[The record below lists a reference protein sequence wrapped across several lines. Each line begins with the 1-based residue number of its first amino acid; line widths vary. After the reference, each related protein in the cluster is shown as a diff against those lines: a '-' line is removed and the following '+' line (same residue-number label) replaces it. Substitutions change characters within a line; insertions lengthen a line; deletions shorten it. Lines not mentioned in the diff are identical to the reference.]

1 MPPVKR
7 RYILFRID
15 FLDLDGS
22 SSSSSIKSQQKQR
35 PIIHEGDLIHS
46 VRDMIQKLYGDYGLA
61 SILFNFHAKKFDIT
75 TRTGVFAVKRE
86 SYKFLITSLPLIQT
100 IRNYSIRFTILK
112 ISGTIRGTL
121 RSLQGYHG
129 RMIHNYKK
137 LLPENSQQQQQ
148 QQNEI
153 NKGYESIVKSLTEN

>member
-15 FLDLDGS
+15 FIGIDDT
-22 SSSSSIKSQQKQR
+22 IQQQQRPR

-46 VRDMIQKLYGDYGLA
+46 VRDMVQKLYGDYGLA
-61 SILFNFHAKKFDIT
+61 SILFNFHVKKFDLT

-100 IRNYSIRFTILK
+100 IKNYSIRFTILK

-129 RMIHNYKK
+129 RMIHNYKQMLAERK
-137 LLPENSQQQQQ
+137 HNQQQQVQ
-148 QQNEI
+148 EI
-153 NKGYESIVKSLTEN
+153 EKGYESIVDSLIERQN